1 MSLDNEDKEALIKYR
16 LSRADETM
24 VEAKTLADINHWNTA
39 ANRLYY
45 ACFYAILACFVDK
58 KLNVATHGGVKTLFN
73 LHLVKTGL
81 VDKKWTKHYSDLFN
95 KRQESDYK
103 DFQVFVQEDIEHLI
117 PETEEF
123 IKIIKQIIDNQ

>member
-1 MSLDNEDKEALIKYR
+1 MKLNNEEKADLIKYR
-16 LSRADETM
+16 LSRADETIL
-24 VEAKTLADINHWNTA
+24 VAKTLAGMNHWNTV

-45 ACFYAILACFVDK
+45 ACFYAILACFLDK
-58 KLNVATHGGVKTLFN
+58 KLNAATHGGVKTLFN

-81 VDKKWTKHYSDLFN
+81 VEKKWTKHYSDLFN

-103 DFQVFVQEDIEHLI
+103 DFQVFTKEDIEHLI

-123 IKIIKQIIDNQ
+123 IKIIKQVINNQ